1 MALEFG
7 NTGDE
12 EFGYAKILIF
22 GESGTGKTYFAGTYD
37 NEKTLLINV
46 KAESG
51 TMTLRSKGINLK
63 TITIN
68 NYADM
73 KAAINWLKENGS
85 EFELIFIDSLSQW
98 QKNLEKEIPE
108 TGNKFAKWNT
118 IKDYTKEI
126 VDSFKQLP
134 FHVVFTCEIKKD
146 KDETTGEVFY
156 QPSLL
161 GSSKD
166 DIPYWFDE
174 VYYFTRVQTKI
185 GEPIAYKC
193 MTAAAMK
200 FPCKSRLGLPIII
213 DSPKLTD
220 ILSMTVFKKID
231 KANHVQELAQAA
243 ATPNQISATNL
254 NRLREMLATKD
265 VNQLEFLKYYKAS
278 NLPGFPDDKVA
289 DALDK
294 LAKCKDKPKAAPVRP
309 APAPAPTAAPVQMT
323 MPGTKPASRV
333 PARKVGR

>member
-7 NTGDE
+7 NTGDQ
-12 EFGYAKILIF
+12 EFGYAKILVF

-85 EFELIFIDSLSQW
+85 DFDLVFVDSLSQW

-108 TGNKFAKWNT
+108 SGNKFAKWNT
-118 IKDYTKEI
+118 IADYTYE
-126 VDSFKQLP
+126 VVHAFFALP
-134 FHVVFTCEIKKD
+134 FHVVFSCEIKKE
-146 KDETTGEVFY
+146 KDEVTGEVFY
-156 QPSLL
+156 NPSLM
-161 GSSKD
+161 GKSKD

-174 VYYFTRVQTKI
+174 VYYFTRVQAKI

-193 MTAAAMK
+193 LTAAAMK
-200 FPCKSRLGLPIII
+200 YPCKSRLGLPLVI
-213 DSPKLTD
+213 DNPKLSD

-231 KANHVQELAQAA
+231 KAQHVQELAQAA
-243 ATPNQISATNL
+243 ATPNQISETNL

-265 VNQLEFLKYYKAS
+265 VDTVKFLAYYGAS

-289 DALDK
+289 DALEK
-294 LAKCKDKPKAAPVRP
+294 LAKCKDKPKAAPIP
-309 APAPAPTAAPVQMT
+309 APVKPAAPAQQMT
-323 MPGTKPASRV
+323 MPGVKPASRV

>member
-1 MALEFG
+1 MTIEFG
-7 NTGDE
+7 STGDQ
-12 EFGYAKILIF
+12 EFGYAKILVF

-73 KAAINWLKENGS
+73 KEAISWIKENGS
-85 EFELIFIDSLSQW
+85 NFELIFIDSLSQW

-118 IKDYTKEI
+118 IKEYTKEI
-126 VDSFKQLP
+126 VDAFKQLP

-146 KDETTGEVFY
+146 KDENTGEIFF

-174 VYYFTRVQTKI
+174 VYYFTRFQQKI
-185 GEPIAYKC
+185 SDPIAYKC
-193 MTAAAMK
+193 LTAAAMRY
-200 FPCKSRLGLPIII
+200 PCKSRLGLPTTI
-213 DSPKLTD
+213 DNPSLTE
-220 ILSMTVFKKID
+220 ILSMTMFKKID
-231 KANHVQELAQAA
+231 KKEQKKELAEVAKL
-243 ATPNQISATNL
+243 PNQISETNL
-254 NRLREMLATKD
+254 NRLRDMLSTKD
-265 VNQLEFLKYYKAS
+265 VDTVKFLSYYGAS

-289 DALDK
+289 DALEK
-294 LAKCKDKPKAAPVRP
+294 LAKCEDKPIEPKPIKTTKKAV
-309 APAPAPTAAPVQMT
+309 
-323 MPGTKPASRV
+323 K
-333 PARKVGR
+333 